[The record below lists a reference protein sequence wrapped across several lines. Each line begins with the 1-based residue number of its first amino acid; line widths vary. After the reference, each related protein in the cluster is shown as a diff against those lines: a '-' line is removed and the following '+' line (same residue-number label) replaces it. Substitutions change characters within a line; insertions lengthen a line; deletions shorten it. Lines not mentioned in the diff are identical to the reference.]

1 MDLDQ
6 ALSYYERAE
15 AHGHAKAAELRGRM
29 LDSSLWKEH
38 LELKERYPEKP
49 IEVPPGVCKHL
60 DEPLFGPLG
69 ERPSQSQT
77 FCLASSRSEHK

>member
-49 IEVPPGVCKHL
+49 IESHPVSANTWTSLCSDPSAS
-60 DEPLFGPLG
+60 GP
-69 ERPSQSQT
+69 RNHK
-77 FCLASSRSEHK
+77 RSV

>member
-49 IEVPPGVCKHL
+49 IEVLPGV
-60 DEPLFGPLG
+60 
-69 ERPSQSQT
+69 
-77 FCLASSRSEHK
+77 